1 MSKGEFDVALGARVI
16 SKEAGGRIQVNSLF
30 FDENDD
36 DDGDDDRLPKVMSKE
51 AGKIIQVALLHFE
64 MIF

>member
-16 SKEAGGRIQVNSLF
+16 SKEAGGRIQVNGLF
-30 FDENDD
+30 FGENY
-36 DDGDDDRLPKVMSKE
+36 DGDDDHLPRVMSKE
-51 AGKIIQVALLHFE
+51 AEKRIQVALLHCD